1 MKKDNKKY
9 PPYSFWRIK
18 RILEEDYDYRLEKV
32 GQGYKANRKA
42 GYTERYNLIRNSD
55 NKILLEWIKLDGL
68 RKVLGEAGYPLH
80 DKRSKSKKVSDSRGK
95 DNTTISRNEDRKE

>member
-1 MKKDNKKY
+1 MEKDNKKY

-18 RILEEDYDYRLEKV
+18 RILEQDYDCRLEKV
-32 GQGYKANRKA
+32 GQGYKANRRA

-80 DKRSKSKKVSDSRGK
+80 DEKSRNKKVSDSR
-95 DNTTISRNEDRKE
+95 NRKE